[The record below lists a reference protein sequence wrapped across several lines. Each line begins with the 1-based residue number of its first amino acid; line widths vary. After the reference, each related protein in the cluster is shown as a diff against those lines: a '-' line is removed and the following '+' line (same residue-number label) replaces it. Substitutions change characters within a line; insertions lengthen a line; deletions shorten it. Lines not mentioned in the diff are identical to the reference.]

1 MYNKYMLKNKRNYC
15 LADSPGFFD
24 TAGIEV
30 EIANKIGVL
39 NGLSDCRSLTIV
51 IIIPYETVIATRG
64 QGLVNISEVI
74 ANFFKNYE
82 ECQ

>member
-1 MYNKYMLKNKRNYC
+1 MYHKYMLKNKRNYC

-39 NGLSDCRSLTIV
+39 NGLSECHSLTIL
-51 IIIPYETVIATRG
+51 IIIPYETVTAARG
-64 QGLVNISEVI
+64 QGLINISEAI
-74 ANFFKNYE
+74 SNLFNNF
-82 ECQ
+82 